1 MFVLYSFSILQFLLG
16 MGPIFCSGSISMEVI
31 PSKGSGFNSQAS
43 AVSNTM
49 YFPFS
54 PLLYFRQYEAVEFP
68 TKLGVASNEI
78 NSTLHDF
85 YSLPQDPRVLFLHV
99 FLFLESC
106 CKSTR

>member
-1 MFVLYSFSILQFLLG
+1 

-31 PSKGSGFNSQAS
+31 PSKGSDFNSQAS